1 MKYFVTLAVLLFC
14 KISFGQIIMAKI
26 NLKDSC
32 IISGGVIKMT
42 DFKRICKI
50 CPPDVKTVNSFLI
63 SYPVN
68 PPLYMELPCK
78 GNRWKSSEIIKYAK
92 PGVTFIFE
100 EINGIHL
107 VPNCPIGMTATAP
120 TGTAIIL

>member
-1 MKYFVTLAVLLFC
+1 MKYVFVFTTLLICNIGFC
-14 KISFGQIIMAKI
+14 QNMAKI

-32 IISGGVIKMT
+32 IISGGVIKMA

-100 EINGIHL
+100 EIN
-107 VPNCPIGMTATAP
+107 ATAKN
-120 TGTAIIL
+120 GTRSNINRLLIGFK